1 MYHLGV
7 LVDVL
12 LSQNGLIGVTLRSA
26 PGAAST
32 VSDEC
37 SLAPSVRGAIA

>member
-32 VSDEC
+32 VSDT
-37 SLAPSVRGAIA
+37 LGAGRAEESRC